1 MKQREVHVGCSGWQ
15 YRDWRGP
22 MYPPGLPTTRWL
34 ARYAEVF
41 DTVEVNSTFYRL
53 ASRDAVARWV
63 EQTPPHFVF
72 AAKASRYLIH
82 MKKLRDI
89 EDGIARF
96 YERIEPL
103 VEAGRLGPVLWQLP
117 AWFTRDDDRLAGA
130 LAGLPPGRH
139 AWEFRDPSWFCAE
152 VYALL
157 RAHGCALA
165 YGDAPKRE
173 FQRHV
178 RTTDWGFVRFH
189 HGRRGRRG
197 NYSKRE
203 LDAWADRLTQ
213 WRRDEELW
221 IYFNNDWSAYA
232 VRNALYLRMALQ
244 RRAAG
249 A

>member
-130 LAGLPPGRH
+130 LAALPPGRH

-165 YGDAPKRE
+165 YGDAPERG

-189 HGRRGRRG
+189 HGQRGRRG

-203 LDAWADRLTQ
+203 LDAWAERLTQ

-232 VRNALYLRMALQ
+232 VRNAVYLRKALQ